1 MSLPVK
7 ILYIGSLERQSNSC
21 KRFMTLKKMGY
32 EVEGIDIDPYIF
44 GTIWMRFHFHL
55 YVGPGIIRLNNA
67 VKEKVSSF
75 NPDLI
80 WVDNK
85 PYLKKNTLQY
95 IKKLIPQVKIVN
107 VITDDPFGK
116 YHYAWRFIYHTFKW
130 YDVHFVQRE
139 INISE
144 LKKHGAK
151 RVETCFRSFDPSF
164 HIHMPNSDELLPY
177 KTEVGFI
184 GSYEVERED
193 YIAYLVENGISVSIT
208 GDGWPNGKHWSMLKK
223 YYKGPSV
230 YGDEYIKTI
239 NGMDIAL
246 HFLRKAN
253 RDQQDSRT
261 FEIPAC
267 GTFMLAERSHLHSN
281 FFEEG
286 KEADFFT
293 SKEELLDKVKFY
305 VKDTAKRNSIAAAGF
320 KRSFKSGYDH
330 ESRLKKVISQI
341 YDEGQLINKRYNS
354 IVVGIYYD
362 PEFYPPTINAI
373 VNLSETCD
381 ELVVITRNHAQLDY
395 PYPGNVRMIKT
406 GKFLSVIESEQQN
419 LLSKI
424 ISFVK
429 FSLTLFNSARNKN
442 TELMVLYD
450 SIPLF
455 SYFTFR
461 KLLHSQKKIWYHNH
475 DIPATHPIRKFS
487 VSWFAAKYEKKA
499 MESIQYFSLPS
510 LDRLQ
515 YYPEWEKKDSFF
527 LLPNYP
533 SLKLERGFR
542 PDFDSSDEMRLIYQ
556 GTIGEGHGLEQIISF
571 LNEKISGKSLR
582 LTLKGAVR
590 TEYKKYL
597 SDLALQ
603 YDVTDKL
610 EWVPLGPYCELHQLT
625 SRSHIGIAIYLKS
638 DKVRDTIGTAS
649 NKIYEYAASGLPVIV
664 YDNAQFR
671 KHLDRFSWVFFYDGT
686 TESLKKCIADIWND
700 YENISSEAKNSFVRE
715 LNFEKYFGFASDDKG

>member
-85 PYLKKNTLQY
+85 PYLKKYTLQY
-95 IKKLIPQVKIVN
+95 IKKINSQVKIVN
-107 VITDDPFGK
+107 VITDDPFGR

-239 NGMDIAL
+239 NGMNIAL

-293 SKEELLDKVKFY
+293 SKEELLDKVKIY
-305 VKDTAKRNSIAAAGF
+305 VKDTEKRNSIAAAGF

-330 ESRLKKVISQI
+330 KSRLKKVISQI
-341 YDEGQLINKRYNS
+341 YDEGLLINKRYNS

-381 ELVVITRNHAQLDY
+381 ELVVITRNHAKLDY

-424 ISFVK
+424 ISFIK
-429 FSLTLFNSARNKN
+429 FSLTLFNSARKKN

-499 MESIQYFSLPS
+499 MESIQYFSLPF
-510 LDRLQ
+510 
-515 YYPEWEKKDSFF
+515 K
-527 LLPNYP
+527 
-533 SLKLERGFR
+533 
-542 PDFDSSDEMRLIYQ
+542 
-556 GTIGEGHGLEQIISF
+556 T
-571 LNEKISGKSLR
+571 
-582 LTLKGAVR
+582 
-590 TEYKKYL
+590 
-597 SDLALQ
+597 
-603 YDVTDKL
+603 
-610 EWVPLGPYCELHQLT
+610 
-625 SRSHIGIAIYLKS
+625 
-638 DKVRDTIGTAS
+638 
-649 NKIYEYAASGLPVIV
+649 YA
-664 YDNAQFR
+664 QR
-671 KHLDRFSWVFFYDGT
+671 CR
-686 TESLKKCIADIWND
+686 
-700 YENISSEAKNSFVRE
+700 
-715 LNFEKYFGFASDDKG
+715 